1 MIDFHVHL
9 LPGIDDGSKNIK
21 MSAAMLMESKRQGV
35 EISVATPHYYFNK
48 PLDKMLKKRQKAYDK
63 LIKYAE
69 KNKLEFPEI
78 VLGFEVYLSDEIYR
92 QDNLESLLINGTNTM
107 LIEMPYG
114 KWNDKVFARLDFL
127 AEKDFDIILAHPE
140 RHITVNGEKEYNRL
154 FDYGFAGQLNAA
166 ALVNPKTRE
175 FAYKLIKD
183 GRIKVLGSD
192 AHNLG
197 TRANFIGLAA
207 DFIRKN
213 LGEEYLNK
221 INQEAEHYLGLR

>member
-1 MIDFHVHL
+1 MIDFHSHL

-21 MSAAMLMESKRQGV
+21 MSVAMLKEGKKQGV
-35 EISVATPHYYFNK
+35 EISVATPHYYFDK
-48 PLDKMLKKRQKAYDK
+48 PIDKMLKKRKTAYDK

-78 VLGFEVYLSDEIYR
+78 VLGFEVYLSDDIYR
-92 QDNLESLLINGTNTM
+92 QDELEKLLINGTNTM
-107 LIEMPYG
+107 LVEMPYE
-114 KWNDKVFARLDFL
+114 KWTDRDFARLDFL
-127 AEKDFDIILAHPE
+127 AEKEFNIILAHPE
-140 RHITVNGEKEYNRL
+140 RHMTVNGEKEYNRL

-166 ALVNPKTRE
+166 SLVNPKTRE

-197 TRANFIGLAA
+197 TRANFMGLATE
-207 DFIRKN
+207 FIRKN
-213 LGEEYLNK
+213 LGEQYLQK
-221 INQEAEHYLGLR
+221 INEETEHYLGFR